1 MKVAPSGFCL
11 EPLHAKHPSRKQD
24 NSLEKNDDGGAK
36 CSRHKP
42 SSNSARVIMLVVP
55 NHFFRKVWSWDEPE
69 WIPHHFSILRDA
81 VDVWCFSGQ
90 LCTFATRCWI
100 WMLGI
105 KSVNLASRSTCH
117 SSSSS
122 ALAGAFQGRLSGH
135 VSNTKSVP
143 KNSQWMGWRQNLKE
157 TMFVTYVFNVLYQQW
172 HGFPV
177 GSSLQPIQ
185 WNRGDWDT
193 TPSFYG
199 MNNLVQT
206 RKRVE
211 PPFNLTSC
219 SSFRLPLIFCTPL
232 WWFINHSL
240 VGLQILQ
247 IYQ

>member
-1 MKVAPSGFCL
+1 MAEQSAAGTN
-11 EPLHAKHPSRKQD
+11 PLQTLR
-24 NSLEKNDDGGAK
+24 G
-36 CSRHKP
+36 
-42 SSNSARVIMLVVP
+42 SSCWLFQTIFSAR
-55 NHFFRKVWSWDEPE
+55 FDPE
-69 WIPHHFSILRDA
+69 MNRNESLIISQFWEMPWMFDVFQVNFAPLRRVA
-81 VDVWCFSGQ
+81 GSEC
-90 LCTFATRCWI
+90 
-100 WMLGI
+100 
-105 KSVNLASRSTCH
+105 LASNPWTWPLDLPAIRRHHRPWLEH
-117 SSSSS
+117 SR
-122 ALAGAFQGRLSGH
+122 AGFRGH